1 MQRAWRC
8 LLLAC
13 VTLLSS
19 LCSAW
24 IPPASRL
31 CSQNSITVAQHPNLQ
46 SSRFSHCRGC
56 NGYSSRT
63 SASSTAAVQSK
74 VRRRTGYWSARS
86 SALTMTGLEDASQ
99 LASLGADSLIFLAAT
114 VAIVPITKKLNVSP
128 VLGFLAAGLAL
139 GPSGFKLIRDLRDLN
154 TLGEFGI
161 TFLLFEQGLEL
172 SLDRLKALSKYAFG
186 LGTLQ
191 VLLSTLAFGI
201 FPFVGG
207 VQFLESV
214 FQSPDALVNIERLDE
229 AVVVG
234 AALSLSSSAFVLK
247 ILQEKGLLRGRAGQA
262 TLGVL
267 LLQDIAVVP
276 LLVLLP
282 IIENQQKDVPAGVQA
297 SLLALTALK
306 AIGGLA
312 AILVLGRLLLRR
324 VFEAVAGARSTE
336 TFVALCLLVAIG
348 VGEMTDAIGLS
359 STLGAFIAGTLLAE
373 TNYRTQVEA
382 DIAPFRGLLLGLFFM
397 TTGASVDP
405 GLLLEQWPTVLAL
418 LSGLLVIKGS
428 ILSGGGEFAFVV
440 LTLAQK
446 LNVLPMTLDKLLV
459 GTHPIATA
467 LCTAVASQSSRSTT
481 VL

>member
-1 MQRAWRC
+1 V
-8 LLLAC
+8 C
-13 VTLLSS
+13 VTQLIVYCILLHV
-19 LCSAW
+19 C
-24 IPPASRL
+24 
-31 CSQNSITVAQHPNLQ
+31 LQ
-46 SSRFSHCRGC
+46 SLWI
-56 NGYSSRT
+56 N
-63 SASSTAAVQSK
+63 
-74 VRRRTGYWSARS
+74 
-86 SALTMTGLEDASQ
+86 
-99 LASLGADSLIFLAAT
+99 
-114 VAIVPITKKLNVSP
+114 
-128 VLGFLAAGLAL
+128 
-139 GPSGFKLIRDLRDLN
+139 
-154 TLGEFGI
+154 
-161 TFLLFEQGLEL
+161 
-172 SLDRLKALSKYAFG
+172 
-186 LGTLQ
+186 
-191 VLLSTLAFGI
+191 
-201 FPFVGG
+201 
-207 VQFLESV
+207 
-214 FQSPDALVNIERLDE
+214 
-229 AVVVG
+229 
-234 AALSLSSSAFVLK
+234 SLSSSAFVLK

-418 LSGLLVIKGS
+418 LSGLLVIKGIITSLLCYAFGLSKGESVRVGS

-459 GTHPIATA
+459 G
-467 LCTAVASQSSRSTT
+467 
-481 VL
+481 